1 MLIPLEMSWS
11 TQQIL
16 LLPLEKQHVKAP
28 LLGTEGTQ
36 YVRVNQ
42 DYLKEVLDVNFCL
55 CK

>member
-11 TQQIL
+11 PQQIL
-16 LLPLEKQHVKAP
+16 LLPLEEQHVKAP
-28 LLGTEGTQ
+28 LLGTKGTW

-42 DYLKEVLDVNFCL
+42 DYLKEALDVDFCL